1 MQKRGQVTTYIILGI
16 VILIVFGFLISI
28 RFDLLKSEFEKQLE
42 LNSVPSQ
49 LMPVK
54 GYMDT
59 CITDIITDSVFTI
72 SSRGGYLKIPDD
84 ILPRSINNPFS
95 NSLELYPGSEVAYW
109 FYQSANGIHNEQ
121 VPTLESIQLQI
132 EEYISSEFNSCY
144 QDLGFYENEGFEI
157 RLPEEVFPTVNIESK
172 HIEIMIDAPTYIGLN
187 EVSKEIEKYVLS
199 VELPLGEFYEKSKEI
214 FLEELDVGFLEDI
227 TLDVVAVYEDIPYN
241 GIDLECGRKT
251 WIKSEIENK
260 IKEYLFNNIAAL
272 RLKGVEYLENDDFYD
287 YFSVNVDAPEGVNS
301 NFMYSSNWPFAMEVT
316 PSQGDFLL
324 SDSLTQN
331 NPDINKMLNLFFCIN
346 HYNFV
351 YDIKYPVLISLIDDS
366 GYVFQFSTMVIIDN
380 NQKKKSEYEFV
391 DYSETTSMKNNICG
405 YPSAEVSIETYDSD
419 TMDPLQN
426 VEISYQCSLVNC
438 YLGKT
443 NSFGRFDGEAPACL
457 NGNVIAQK
465 EGYHPGDSLLSTN
478 EEQIATVMLN
488 PYTELEVQI
497 KVLDLETGQISYLQ
511 EGQHVSFQL
520 IGIDGGHISIINEET
535 EKIKLVP
542 GYYAVTSYIYGD
554 PDFEISSEGYIETQ
568 CVEVPRSGILGL
580 FLNEEKCFDIEIEDM
595 DIDNVIIGGSEF
607 EWTAPSSLTNYDKI
621 VFYATTNGIPGDISG
636 ITDIFN
642 KIKLNNLNDNFRG
655 IELI

>member
-443 NSFGRFDGEAPACL
+443 NSFGRFDGKAPACL